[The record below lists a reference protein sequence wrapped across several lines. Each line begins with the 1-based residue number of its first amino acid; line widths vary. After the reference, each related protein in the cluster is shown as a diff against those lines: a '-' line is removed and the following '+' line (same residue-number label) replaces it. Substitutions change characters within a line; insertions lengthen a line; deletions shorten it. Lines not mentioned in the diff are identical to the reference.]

1 MAGKTKYTTYVEP
14 YLHEIKEWAR
24 QGDTYKSIAKKL
36 HIGYRTFIGYLERG
50 EKGEEP
56 FLQLLQC
63 FVRGEQDAIESIEN
77 ALKKRAEGYQW
88 EKVVKVYKRDKMTGE
103 MCLAEERH
111 EMVDVPP
118 DPTSIQFYLINRK
131 RADWQKERK
140 EVIQDE
146 RDDLGV
152 IVLPEI
158 KE

>member
-1 MAGKTKYTTYVEP
+1 MSKSKYETHVEP
-14 YLHEIKEWAR
+14 YLGMIKEWVR

-36 HIGYRTFIGYLERG
+36 GIGESTFRKYISLG
-50 EKGEEP
+50 EKGIEP
-56 FLQLLQC
+56 YVAFIAC
-63 FVRGEQDAIESIEN
+63 FVRGEQDAIESVEN

-88 EKVVKVYKRDKMTGE
+88 EKVVKIYKRDKMTGE
-103 MCLAEERH
+103 MCLSEERH